1 MAVTVSAAADN
12 GMKNKRVKGS
22 TRKLA
27 LSAVLCAL
35 GVVMLAIGSVLSALD
50 LTMVAMSS
58 LLIVFAVM
66 ELGTPYQYLIYAVTS
81 LLSVLLLPDK
91 YAAFLYVIF
100 GGIYPII
107 KSVIE
112 RWGRV
117 LPWIIKAIYFNLVIT
132 AMVLG
137 SKYLFGIDDETLSI
151 SIYALGNLA
160 FFMCDI
166 AMTRLVSVYLSR
178 FRKRLRIE
186 KYFEK

>member
-1 MAVTVSAAADN
+1 
-12 GMKNKRVKGS
+12 MKKKNIKGS
-22 TRKLA
+22 TKRLA
-27 LSAVLCAL
+27 LSALLCTL
-35 GVVMLAIGSVLSALD
+35 GVVILAVGSVLSALD
-50 LTMVAMSS
+50 LTMVAISS

-81 LLSVLLLPDK
+81 LLSMLLLPDK

-107 KSVIE
+107 KSLIE
-112 RWGRV
+112 KFGRV
-117 LPWIIKAIYFNLVIT
+117 IPWVIKAVYFNLVIT

-137 SKYLFGIDDETLSI
+137 SKYLFGIDDETFSVGLYI
-151 SIYALGNLA
+151 LGNLA

-166 AMTRLVSVYLSR
+166 AMTRLIALYLMR
-178 FRKRLRIE
+178 FRKKLRIE